1 MLKIIWY
8 PGGSDGYWILVSVI
22 TGNLI
27 SAKSSSWLSTELFHT
42 QRESSLAG
50 RDPWLWWN
58 SVRRGSEPAHI
69 RLWPQNVSTHRELSP
84 EPLEGEAERKKWSA
98 LHGFLCTEAVLHAAW
113 RDWASKS
120 EYIAAPSCM
129 HVPPAAVFL
138 QWCGPIAAELTGCSA
153 DWRHRG
159 CDDGFS

>member
-1 MLKIIWY
+1 M
-8 PGGSDGYWILVSVI
+8 
-22 TGNLI
+22 
-27 SAKSSSWLSTELFHT
+27 
-42 QRESSLAG
+42 
-50 RDPWLWWN
+50 
-58 SVRRGSEPAHI
+58 
-69 RLWPQNVSTHRELSP
+69 STHRELSP

-138 QWCGPIAAELTGCSA
+138 QWCGPIAAELTGTVQTEGTE
-153 DWRHRG
+153 DVMM
-159 CDDGFS
+159 GFLRLQLNYRDVC